1 LSAYDIAGWAEFL
14 AVAAGVAATLT
25 GLIFVAMSINLARIL
40 EFPGLPEFAAETI
53 VQLFGAMIISLV
65 ALVPGQSSLVVG
77 VELAVAGAILWILQT
92 RLQLR
97 SLKRLRARKDN
108 DQRRP
113 VISIVLAQL
122 AAVPFVLA
130 GITLVLGTLGG
141 LYWLVPGVIFFDDDR
156 RRDRV
161 GFARRNSALTSPRS
175 PSSRRNCDGRIVLS
189 PPRRSSAA
197 SLQSVRWGRGHP
209 PDADSRWRIKPSPRP
224 HAL

>member
-1 LSAYDIAGWAEFL
+1 MSAYDIAGWAEFL

-141 LYWLVPGVIFFDDDR
+141 LYWLVPRGFFFDDDR

-161 GFARRNSALTSPRS
+161 GFAGRNSALTSPRS
-175 PSSRRNCDGRIVLS
+175 PSSPRNCDGRNFLS

-197 SLQSVRWGRGHP
+197 SLQSARWGRGRP
-209 PDADSRWRIKPSPRP
+209 PDADSRWRIKRSPRP
-224 HAL
+224 HSL